1 MIDSWVSMSVADVI
15 QTYLEMTMTV
25 AQAIQ
30 TYLEM
35 TMTVADAISRCTKPI
50 HRNITKV

>member
-1 MIDSWVSMSVADVI
+1 MTMTMTVAQAI

-30 TYLEM
+30 AYLEM

>member
-1 MIDSWVSMSVADVI
+1 MTVAQAI

-30 TYLEM
+30 AYLEM

>member
-1 MIDSWVSMSVADVI
+1 MTVADAI

-30 TYLEM
+30 AYLEM